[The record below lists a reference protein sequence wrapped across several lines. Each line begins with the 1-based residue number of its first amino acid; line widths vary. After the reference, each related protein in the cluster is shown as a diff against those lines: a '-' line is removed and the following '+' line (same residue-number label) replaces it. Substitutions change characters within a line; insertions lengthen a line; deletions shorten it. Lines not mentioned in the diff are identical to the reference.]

1 MTTSG
6 PHLRPATAQDA
17 QAVALVHRA
26 AFGQALWWIP
36 RLHTP
41 EEDLAFFTWVV
52 NEQQAL
58 VVESGG
64 AVVGFSA
71 YDVGWLN
78 QLYVA
83 PDHQNLGIGG
93 RLLGEVKLAHQ
104 GHYPAQQLSL
114 WTFQANAG
122 ARRFYERHQFVPV
135 EFTDGSGNEER
146 EPDVRYEWRA
156 TA

>member
-6 PHLRPATAQDA
+6 LHLRPATADDA
-17 QAVALVHRA
+17 PAVALIHRA
-26 AFGQALWWIP
+26 SFGQALWWIP

-41 EEDLAFFTWVV
+41 EEDLAFFTRVV
-52 NEQQAL
+52 TEQQAL
-58 VVESGG
+58 VVESDGV
-64 AVVGFSA
+64 VVGFGA
-71 YDVGWLN
+71 YDAGWLN
-78 QLYVA
+78 QLYVV

-104 GHYPAQQLSL
+104 DHYPARLLSL
-114 WTFQANAG
+114 WTFQANSG

-135 EFTDGSGNEER
+135 EFTDGAGNEER

-156 TA
+156 PA